1 MAINSYITIRVPL
14 ANFLEPPPAVEWE
27 EVDRT
32 FELKPL
38 TKIRVAFSVCE
49 ITKSSRKQIESKEL
63 SAEDGWQRAAK
74 DISLLH
80 LRSGAI
86 QKPPRLGGGGGWGG
100 AGGARR
106 KQDMGEIA
114 HPLNLTLRRPAPY
127 DFPHN
132 IRHWIEE
139 AARETEAEPRGKA
152 PPRSRRQSPQAGYK
166 QSNDCN
172 SKSLFRSNSEG
183 GCGETL

>member
-1 MAINSYITIRVPL
+1 MAKFVHNHKGPL
-14 ANFLEPPPAVEWE
+14 SEFLEPTPAVKWE

-38 TKIRVAFSVCE
+38 TKIRVAFSVYE
-49 ITKSSRKQIESKEL
+49 ITKSSRKQIASKEL

-86 QKPPRLGGGGGWGG
+86 QMPPRLGGGGGWGG

-106 KQDMGEIA
+106 KQDMGENCP
-114 HPLNLTLRRPAPY
+114 PL
-127 DFPHN
+127 
-132 IRHWIEE
+132 E
-139 AARETEAEPRGKA
+139 
-152 PPRSRRQSPQAGYK
+152 
-166 QSNDCN
+166 
-172 SKSLFRSNSEG
+172 SNSESAG
-183 GCGETL
+183 PV